1 MLEEEEKTA
10 RIKTSRLDIE
20 RLNQFFE
27 RLTFCKLP
35 AHSKKSPGEAA
46 LTTWRIVL
54 ISLNSQNDPL
64 ALEIHDNITVG
75 RSLGNITVDLDLT
88 PFLALELGVS
98 REHAAIHPTEQALL
112 IYDRNSTN
120 GTFCNF
126 NSASTNNPLKV
137 ENNDIISFGALNF
150 QVKIVRH
157 PELVT

>member
-1 MLEEEEKTA
+1 MLQDEEKTA
-10 RIKTSRLDIE
+10 QFKTSRLDIE
-20 RLNQFFE
+20 RLNQHFDQ
-27 RLTFCKLP
+27 LTFCKLP
-35 AHSKKSPGEAA
+35 THSKKSPEEAA

-64 ALEIHDNITVG
+64 ALEIDDNITVG

-98 REHAAIHPTEQALL
+98 REHAAIHPTKEALL

-126 NSASTNNPLKV
+126 QSASTNKPLKV

-150 QVKIVRH
+150 QVKIVRW
-157 PELVT
+157 PEFTT